1 MNEKYGSSGRVSH
14 SIKIALGFALA
25 GAVAFPA
32 ATQAATNAQKQ
43 AAIDSGL
50 AWLVTQQQTN
60 GNWIYNG
67 GSGDVAAT
75 GAALLRPKHGAITA
89 FTKRIDCMPWP
100 CMVKPTSVR

>member
-43 AAIDSGL
+43 AAIDSLERLCNPQVGE
-50 AWLVTQQQTN
+50 
-60 GNWIYNG
+60 
-67 GSGDVAAT
+67 
-75 GAALLRPKHGAITA
+75 LL
-89 FTKRIDCMPWP
+89 
-100 CMVKPTSVR
+100 

>member
-1 MNEKYGSSGRVSH
+1 MMNEKYGSSGRVSH

-50 AWLVTQQQTN
+50 AWLATQQQVN
-60 GNWIYNG
+60 GNWVY
-67 GSGDVAAT
+67 D
-75 GAALLRPKHGAITA
+75 
-89 FTKRIDCMPWP
+89 
-100 CMVKPTSVR
+100 